1 MACAISLQV
10 KAVYAQLH
18 TIILAFKNHCSIKA
32 KRMLS
37 AKDVTIVYETM
48 LSFPGMTDAIKI
60 SLQIPRKQALLLAK
74 VIELGVAM
82 RGNDP
87 NGLLAV
93 VDNETLNDLKA
104 VSADLLKKAGLT
116 EMNEKLNALQ
126 SK

>member
-1 MACAISLQV
+1 
-10 KAVYAQLH
+10 
-18 TIILAFKNHCSIKA
+18 
-32 KRMLS
+32 MLS